1 MKHTEDSIAYAVAN
15 HVFPW
20 LRYVVVP
27 NVSWG
32 LLPHEADL
40 VALSGSDWLSEVE
53 IKVTK
58 GDFLA
63 DREKWKHQLAKTNGQ
78 PEVISSFYYAMPS
91 SVWEKCKPED
101 LPQGAGLILVGQRWE
116 SEGQRARVVQKPTD
130 NPRARKLR
138 PDERE
143 QLMRLGYMRYWCRQ
157 NAVERLL
164 SAIHR
169 DAEADMR
176 SLPQKGSA

>member
-1 MKHTEDSIAYAVAN
+1 MKWTEDSIAYAVAN
-15 HVFPW
+15 SVFPW
-20 LRYVVVP
+20 QRYVVVP

-40 VALSGSDWLSEVE
+40 VALSGADWLSEVE

-63 DREKWKHQLAKTNGQ
+63 DRDKWKHHLAKFNGM
-78 PEVISSFYYAMPS
+78 PEVISAFYYAMPTA
-91 SVWEKCKPED
+91 VWEKCKPED
-101 LPQGAGLILVGQRWE
+101 LPQGAGLILVGQRW
-116 SEGQRARVVQKPTD
+116 SGDSQHARVAQKPAD
-130 NPRARKLR
+130 NASARKLR

-164 SAIHR
+164 SAVHR
-169 DAEADMR
+169 DAERIAGEPYGD
-176 SLPQKGSA
+176 PQ